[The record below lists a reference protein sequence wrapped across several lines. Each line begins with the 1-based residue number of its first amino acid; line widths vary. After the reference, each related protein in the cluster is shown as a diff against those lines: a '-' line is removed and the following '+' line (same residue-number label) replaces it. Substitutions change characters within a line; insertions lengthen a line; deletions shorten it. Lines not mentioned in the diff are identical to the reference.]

1 LLARKAWSRRDLAA
15 RLRRR
20 GASPE
25 TATAVVAELEA
36 RGYLDDAQFARRW
49 VESRAGARG
58 IGPARLRA
66 ELRARG
72 IDAELTEAA
81 MRETFAG
88 ESEAA
93 LALGAARKRLPALLR
108 RDPARAPARLRGYLL
123 RRGYPGSLVTR
134 IVRTLCR
141 LEIDE

>member
-1 LLARKAWSRRDLAA
+1 
-15 RLRRR
+15 
-20 GASPE
+20 
-25 TATAVVAELEA
+25 
-36 RGYLDDAQFARRW
+36 
-49 VESRAGARG
+49 
-58 IGPARLRA
+58 
-66 ELRARG
+66 
-72 IDAELTEAA
+72 

-93 LALGAARKRLPALLR
+93 LALEAARKRLPALLR